1 MSVWCTFVRS
11 VGRPEEEGK
20 GGKGRVVCVGF
31 KGVFFFWWYYVAVSR
46 LMIGFFS
53 TLWSLGRGT
62 CRDTE
67 KRLFDP
73 FRPGVNNAR

>member
-31 KGVFFFWWYYVAVSR
+31 KGVFFFLVVLCSR
-46 LMIGFFS
+46 LEVDDWVFFDVVE
-53 TLWSLGRGT
+53 LGEGH
-62 CRDTE
+62 
-67 KRLFDP
+67 L
-73 FRPGVNNAR
+73 